1 MICFTDEQFKTI
13 LTSQK
18 VKGDLSKDTE
28 QVLTQLMVG
37 ETTLDKVPVT
47 FTFDLFVCEDE
58 GVCRMEKKTITQE
71 IDIKSQKNVQL
82 ILDVE

>member
-1 MICFTDEQFKTI
+1 M
-13 LTSQK
+13 TSQK
-18 VKGDLSKDTE
+18 VKGDLSQDTE
-28 QVLTQLMVG
+28 QTLTQLTVG
-37 ETTLDKVPVT
+37 ETTLNKVPLT
-47 FTFDLFVCEDE
+47 FIFDLFVCEDD